1 MTLVQK
7 VEKLVEQAAK
17 EEQQRDQALRD
28 AEALADRYKDVQP
41 RTYSVPMEKFLGLPA
56 FSK

>member
-1 MTLVQK
+1 MTLVQR

-17 EEQQRDQALRD
+17 EEESRDRAIRD
-28 AEALADRYKDVQP
+28 AEALADKYEDVRP
-41 RTYSVPMEKFLGLPA
+41 RTYSVPMEKFLGFPA